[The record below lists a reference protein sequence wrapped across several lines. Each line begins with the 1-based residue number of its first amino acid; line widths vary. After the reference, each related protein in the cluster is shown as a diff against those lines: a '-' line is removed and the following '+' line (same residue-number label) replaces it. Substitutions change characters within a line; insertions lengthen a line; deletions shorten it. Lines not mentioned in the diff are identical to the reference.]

1 MFLRKNLRN
10 TWERLLQLLSP
21 HRQKKLLDILCR
33 DYAEEMGS
41 ALRLEWHA
49 EQMRYPQ
56 FCERLLRIA
65 KEEQRHAQWLA
76 GRINALGG
84 QIPQVSF
91 TPEEGLNSW
100 ECLSLDLEAEK
111 RCSAD
116 LTEELALEKN
126 IDPETAARLR
136 RILEDEKNHREE
148 IAEMLMRSD
157 PQAASL

>member
-1 MFLRKNLRN
+1 MSLWQNSKKIWNRFLASL
-10 TWERLLQLLSP
+10 P
-21 HRQKKLLDILCR
+21 HNGQRKLLEILCR
-33 DYAEEMGS
+33 EYVDEMES
-41 ALRLEWHA
+41 SLRLEWHA

-56 FCERLLRIA
+56 FCERLLGIA

-76 GRINALGG
+76 GRIYALGG

-100 ECLSLDLEAEK
+100 ECLRLDLEAEK

-116 LTEELALEKN
+116 LTEELALDKN
-126 IDPETAARLR
+126 VDPETAERLH

-148 IAEMLMRSD
+148 IADMLMRSD
-157 PQAASL
+157 PQTASL

>member
-1 MFLRKNLRN
+1 MFLWSTSRK
-10 TWERLLQLLSP
+10 TWKRLLQSLP
-21 HRQKKLLDILCR
+21 HDGRRKLLEILCR
-33 DYAEEMGS
+33 EYVEEMES

-56 FCERLLRIA
+56 FCERLVRMA

-84 QIPQVSF
+84 QVPKISF

-100 ECLSLDLEAEK
+100 DCLSLDLEAEK
-111 RCSAD
+111 RCCAD

-126 IDPETAARLR
+126 IDPETAERLR

-148 IAEMLMRSD
+148 IAAMLMRSD
-157 PQAASL
+157 PQAAPL